1 MKTFTEIQLKKKH
14 TLEPQYDSFRE
25 HKNVQLSSSKAMLH
39 SCSKTWASNTLKF
52 ETILSF
58 GELMAKMDADKL

>member
-1 MKTFTEIQLKKKH
+1 MCENFYWNPIEKKNIRATVWH
-14 TLEPQYDSFRE
+14 FRE

-39 SCSKTWASNTLKF
+39 SCSKPWASNTLKF